1 MNNMKTT
8 DIRKMSTEEIN
19 NKIKE
24 LKDEL
29 FDLRMKQATASLEKT
44 HQINVDRNDI
54 ARLKTVLSDRDI
66 EGGNKSWKKLTE
78 LN

>member
-44 HQINVDRNDI
+44 HQINVDRKDI
-54 ARLKTVLSDRDI
+54 ARLKPVLSEREI
-66 EGGNKSWKKLTE
+66 EGGNK
-78 LN
+78 